1 MFKNKKK
8 PNNYRKCPICHHIH
22 DGSLNV
28 CPRCSQASEG
38 ELLPTRFPNVIQV
51 HWIKQIFLF
60 LIGWGGLTAVSL
72 LVSVFFVLYAK
83 NAIPDEIQR
92 EAFLN
97 SNQVSIMLNLITY
110 STLFVGILGLL
121 WKDIVVVLKS
131 FKRLRAIAL
140 GLAYGVA
147 VMTSV
152 IIYNLIIIFSGI
164 EMSDNQNESAIVT
177 MMTSYPIMSLIAF
190 VILGPIVEEM
200 TYRLGLF
207 SLVHRFNRPLAYVVT
222 MLVFGVIHMSFNQAT
237 IINELINLPSYIIAG
252 TILTYAYERE
262 GFAVSTYA
270 HITNNLISFLLT
282 TIQN

>member
-1 MFKNKKK
+1 
-8 PNNYRKCPICHHIH
+8 
-22 DGSLNV
+22 
-28 CPRCSQASEG
+28 
-38 ELLPTRFPNVIQV
+38 LPTRFPNVIQV

-92 EAFLN
+92 EAFLD

-131 FKRLRAIAL
+131 FKRLRTIAL

-147 VMTSV
+147 VMASV

-270 HITNNLISFLLT
+270 HITNNLIS
-282 TIQN
+282 